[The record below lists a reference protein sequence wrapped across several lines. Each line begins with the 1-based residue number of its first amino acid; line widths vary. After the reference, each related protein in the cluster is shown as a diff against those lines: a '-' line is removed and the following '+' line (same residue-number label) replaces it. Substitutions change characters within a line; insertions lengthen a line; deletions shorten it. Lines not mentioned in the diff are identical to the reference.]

1 MSLLS
6 FFGRSRQF
14 ENLLAENRSRM
25 WRLAYAWCHSR
36 HLADDIVQDAL
47 SKALK
52 QHDQLRDPAALRGWL
67 YSILFNCWHDQ
78 LRERKD
84 LTDIDSVDEADL
96 IDRASPDTDYEQ
108 NEIVRRV
115 RREVARLPSGQREVI
130 TLVDLEECSYA
141 EVAAILDIPIG
152 TVMSRLSR
160 ARAALRDRLREQP
173 AQSATLY
180 RLNA

>member
-1 MSLLS
+1 MSLFS

-14 ENLLAENRSRM
+14 ENLLAENRPRM
-25 WRLAYAWCHSR
+25 WRLAYAWCHNR
-36 HLADDIVQDAL
+36 HLADDIVQETLA
-47 SKALK
+47 KALK
-52 QHDQLRDPAALRGWL
+52 QHDQLRDPVALRGWL
-67 YSILFNCWHDQ
+67 YSILFNCWHDH

-84 LTDIDSVDEADL
+84 LADIDTVEEDDL
-96 IDRASPDTDYEQ
+96 PDRASPEFDYEQ

-115 RREVARLPSGQREVI
+115 RREVACLPVRQREVV

-141 EVAAILDIPIG
+141 EVATILNIPIG

-160 ARAALRDRLREQP
+160 ARSALRDKLREQP

-180 RLNA
+180 QLKA

>member
-14 ENLLAENRSRM
+14 ESLLAENRPRM
-25 WRLAYAWCHSR
+25 WRMAYAWCRSR
-36 HLADDIVQDAL
+36 HLADDIVQEAL
-47 SKALK
+47 AKALK

-84 LTDIDSVDEADL
+84 QADIDMIDEADL
-96 IDRASPDTDYEQ
+96 PSHAAPDNDYEQ

-115 RREVARLPSGQREVI
+115 RREVARLPAGQREVI
-130 TLVDLEECSYA
+130 TLIDLEECSYA
-141 EVAAILDIPIG
+141 EVATILDIPIG

-160 ARAALRDRLREQP
+160 ARAALRDKLKEQP
-173 AQSATLY
+173 VKSATLFQ
-180 RLNA
+180 LKA